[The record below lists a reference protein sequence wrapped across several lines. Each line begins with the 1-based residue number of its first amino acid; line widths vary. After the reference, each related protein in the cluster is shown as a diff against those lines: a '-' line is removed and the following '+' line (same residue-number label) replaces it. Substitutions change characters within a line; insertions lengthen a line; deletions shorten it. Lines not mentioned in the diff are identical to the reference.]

1 MESLEGSTI
10 QPIPLREGTLA
21 IDLGNSTTVVAFQGE
36 LEETLTLLDL
46 PPITRRAGE
55 IPSLIRHST
64 TIPNQILIGNEVSTT
79 LLKENDHENIISDFK
94 RWIGAPKSSRIETS
108 SLTAEEAG
116 EILIE
121 KIWENIPKEFK
132 IKRLVLT
139 APVET
144 YRAYRKWLLNICTS
158 LQVNEISLVD
168 EPTAAAMGAGLPSG
182 SALLVVDIGGSTID
196 MSIVELEGGEGKAEP
211 IAQLLRFNGE
221 NLEGKSN
228 QALRCAKVLGKAGQR
243 LGGRDIDRWIANY
256 LYPERPLSESL
267 LNTAE
272 KLKCRLSEQGLKE
285 TKLLSELIPSE
296 FNEETQSLSL
306 CKLDFE
312 KLLIEKGL
320 LKTLDNLFE
329 QTFASGKRNGCNL
342 EDLEN
347 VVIVGGGARIPLI
360 QKWLQQQSQP
370 IKMLTPPPIE
380 AIAIGALKLTPGV
393 KVRDVLHKNVSLRC
407 WDQKNQIYKW
417 HPLFMAGQTW
427 PTSKP
432 LEIVLATSS
441 INQKEIELQIGEP
454 EISNAHEII
463 YTNGIPT
470 ILPTKINPRIIQWD
484 GSSTVVILDQP
495 GQPGEDCLKLKFN
508 INNDCQLELQ
518 GIDLRSKREIQET
531 TTRICKRV

>member
-1 MESLEGSTI
+1 MENFEKKTI
-10 QPIPLREGTLA
+10 DPIPERQGTIA

-36 LEETLTLLDL
+36 LEENLTLLDL

-55 IPSLIRHST
+55 IPSVIKHST
-64 TIPNQILIGNEVSTT
+64 TIPNQILIGNEVS
-79 LLKENDHENIISDFK
+79 LSKSDEADEKNIISDFK
-94 RWIGAPKSSRIETS
+94 RWIGAPKGSRIATPT
-108 SLTAEEAG
+108 LTAEEAG
-116 EILIE
+116 ELLI
-121 KIWENIPKEFK
+121 KTIWQHIPKKFK

-144 YRAYRKWLLNICTS
+144 YRAYRKWLLNICDS

-168 EPTAAAMGAGLPSG
+168 EPTAAAMGAGLPPG
-182 SALLVVDIGGSTID
+182 SVLLVVDIGGSTID

-228 QALRCAKVLGKAGQR
+228 QVLRCAKVLGKAGQR
-243 LGGRDIDRWIANY
+243 LGGRDIDRWIANH
-256 LYPERPLSESL
+256 LCPEIPVSESL

-272 KLKCRLSEQGLKE
+272 RLKCRLSERDLKE
-285 TKLLSELIPSE
+285 TKLISE
-296 FNEETQSLSL
+296 FIQVEDNENTRSLSLSL

-320 LKTLDNLFE
+320 LKTLDNLFK
-329 QTFASGKRNGCNL
+329 QTFASGKINGCNL
-342 EDLEN
+342 EDLHN

-393 KVRDVLHKNVSLRC
+393 KVRDVLHKSVSLRC

-427 PTSKP
+427 PTAKP

-441 INQKEIELQIGEP
+441 VNQKEIELQIGEP

-463 YTNGIPT
+463 YIKGIPT
-470 ILPTKINPRIIQWD
+470 ILPVKVNPKIIPWE
-484 GSSTVVILDQP
+484 GSSTLVLLDQP
-495 GQPGEDCLKLKFN
+495 GQPGEDCLKLEFS
-508 INNDCQLELQ
+508 INNDCQLTLK
-518 GIDLRSKREIQET
+518 GIDLRSQKEILERT
-531 TTRICKRV
+531 LGSIK

>member
-1 MESLEGSTI
+1 MENSDQSKI
-10 QPIPLREGTLA
+10 QSFQDREGTLA
-21 IDLGNSTTVVAFQGE
+21 VDLGNSTTVVAFQGE

-46 PPITRRAGE
+46 PPITRREGE
-55 IPSLIRHST
+55 IPSLIWYSKKK
-64 TIPNQILIGNEVSTT
+64 PDQILIGNQVST
-79 LLKENDHENIISDFK
+79 LNLEESDNQNIISDFK
-94 RWIGAPKSSRIETS
+94 RWIGAPKESRIAIP

-116 EILIE
+116 ELLIK
-121 KIWENIPKEFK
+121 KIWERIPKNFK
-132 IKRLVLT
+132 VKRLVLT

-144 YRAYRKWLLNICTS
+144 YRAYRKWLLNICDS

-228 QALRCAKVLGKAGQR
+228 QILRCAKVLGKAGQR

-256 LYPERPLSESL
+256 LCPEMPLSEPL

-272 KLKCRLSEQGLKE
+272 RLKCRLSEEGLKE
-285 TKLLSELIPSE
+285 TKLLSEFIPCTQNK
-296 FNEETQSLSL
+296 NEKSLSL

-320 LKTLDNLFE
+320 LKTLENLFE
-329 QTFASGKRNGCNL
+329 QTFSSGKMNGCNM
-342 EDLEN
+342 EDLQN
-347 VVIVGGGARIPLI
+347 VVIVGGGSRIPLI

-393 KVRDVLHKNVSLRC
+393 KVRDVLHKSVSLRC
-407 WDQKNQIYKW
+407 WDQKNQIYQW
-417 HPLFMAGQTW
+417 HPLFIAGQTW

-432 LEIVLATSS
+432 LEIVLGTSS
-441 INQKEIELQIGEP
+441 VNQKEIELQIGEP
-454 EISNAHEII
+454 EVSNAHEII
-463 YTNGIPT
+463 YKNGIPT
-470 ILPTKINPRIIQWD
+470 IMPTSINPKIIPWE
-484 GSSTVVILDQP
+484 GSSTFLPLDEP
-495 GQPGEDCLKLKFN
+495 GQPGQDCLKLAFS
-508 INNDCQLELQ
+508 INNDCELTLK
-518 GIDLRSKREIQET
+518 GVDLRSQKAIPERTLGSI
-531 TTRICKRV
+531 K